1 MIRCAIILLS
11 VISIYCV
18 AATEIRAVDDVVLAE
33 VGDWKLKQ
41 SDFDRIISYYDE
53 EKRMLIK
60 AGPAKQARLLKHL
73 AETRVFAE
81 LARSEDFDKRTD
93 IREQLELQANDLLA
107 KIFLSEKLDEAMA
120 QAGFTEKEL
129 RLYYKTHQEEFMT
142 PDQELRPF
150 ESVRANIEEKLRAEM
165 RTNMVK
171 SLINN
176 GVKEAGAHIY
186 YERLNN

>member
-1 MIRCAIILLS
+1 MIRCVIILFS
-11 VISIYCV
+11 VISLYCLGV
-18 AATEIRAVDDVVLAE
+18 TEIRAGDDVVLAE

-60 AGPAKQARLLKHL
+60 TAPAKQARLLKHL

-107 KIFLSEKLDEAMA
+107 KIFLSEKLDAAMA
-120 QAGFTEKEL
+120 QVGFTEKEL
-129 RLYYKTHQEEFMT
+129 RLYYKTHKEEFMT
-142 PDQELRPF
+142 PDEEPRPF
-150 ESVRANIEEKLRAEM
+150 EKVRANIEEKLYAEI
-165 RTNMVK
+165 RTSTIK